1 MEPDAQYSVA
11 GRQSALVQ
19 QGRAEMARIKD
30 EAIHLARRTVKGA
43 AALALHYSGARGLL
57 STLQRRAVGGRRVLI
72 LSYHRV
78 VGNFEREAKRGLP
91 TLNISQETFRK
102 HLETVQETHDIVRL
116 DDALEILDG
125 SRRASRDVAVITFDD
140 GYRDVYTW
148 AYPVMQQMRV
158 PAVVYVPSNFIGTT
172 SMRLG
177 HDRLWAVLVRM
188 RDRKVG
194 PMAVGVQGEA
204 EKWLID
210 AFEGAHTPNKVL
222 ERLISKHSTQG
233 LYKLADALEERLGL
247 KGEPV
252 PEGQTAMSWE
262 MLREMDAHG
271 VETGGH
277 TAEHTVLTNSVLSD
291 ARREI
296 AECKRV
302 IEKNLGKPIR
312 HFAYCNGYYSAGVAQ
327 ALRSEGFAS
336 AVTTEDMSNVPGTDP
351 FALKRKV
358 LWENSSA
365 GIFGTFSK
373 ALAACQMDDTFG
385 VLAVQSPVMG
395 ARPTHFDDH
404 QGDAAE
410 ERTFS
415 AHG

>member
-1 MEPDAQYSVA
+1 
-11 GRQSALVQ
+11 
-19 QGRAEMARIKD
+19 MARIKD
-30 EAIHLARRTVKGA
+30 EAILLARRTLKGA
-43 AALALHYSGARGLL
+43 AAVALHYSGARGVL
-57 STLQRRAVGGRRVLI
+57 SALQRRAVGGRRVLI

-78 VGNFEREAKRGLP
+78 VGNIEQEDRRGLP

-102 HLETVQETHDIVRL
+102 HLETVQETHEIVRL

-148 AYPVMQQMRV
+148 AYPLMKQMHV
-158 PAVVYVPSNFIGTT
+158 PAVVYVPSSFIGT
-172 SMRLG
+172 SDMRLG
-177 HDRLWAVLVRM
+177 HDRLWNALVRM
-188 RDRKVG
+188 RERKIG
-194 PMAVGVQGEA
+194 PVAVGVEGDEEQ
-204 EKWLID
+204 WLID
-210 AFEGAHTPNKVL
+210 AFEGAQTPNKVL
-222 ERLISKHSTQG
+222 ERLIAKHSTQG
-233 LYKLADALEERLGL
+233 LYRLAAALEERLGL
-247 KGEPV
+247 KGEKV

-296 AECKRV
+296 AECKRM

-327 ALRSEGFAS
+327 ALRAEGFAS
-336 AVTTEDMSNVPGTDP
+336 GVTTEDTSNLPGTDP

-358 LWENSSA
+358 LWENSSV

-385 VLAVQSPVMG
+385 VLAVQRPVMG
-395 ARPTHFDDH
+395 ARPTHLDNE
-404 QGDAAE
+404 GDAPE
-410 ERTFS
+410 KRTFS

>member
-1 MEPDAQYSVA
+1 
-11 GRQSALVQ
+11 
-19 QGRAEMARIKD
+19 MARIKD
-30 EAIHLARRTVKGA
+30 EAIQLARRTVKGA
-43 AALALHYSGARGLL
+43 AAVALHYSGVRKVL

-78 VGNFEREAKRGLP
+78 VGNIEQEARRGLP

-116 DDALEILDG
+116 DDALDILDG
-125 SRRASRDVAVITFDD
+125 TRRASRDVAVITFDD

-148 AYPVMQQMRV
+148 AYPVMKAMHV

-172 SMRLG
+172 DMRLG
-177 HDRLWAVLVRM
+177 HDRLWATLVRM
-188 RDRKVG
+188 RDRKLG
-194 PMAVGVQGEA
+194 PVAVGVGGES
-204 EKWLID
+204 EQWLVE

-222 ERLISKHSTQG
+222 ERLIGKHSTQG
-233 LYKLADALEERLGL
+233 LYKLADVLEERLGL
-247 KGEPV
+247 KGEKV

-271 VETGGH
+271 IETGGH
-277 TAEHTVLTNSVLSD
+277 TADHTVLTNSVLSD
-291 ARREI
+291 ARREV

-302 IEKNLGKPIR
+302 IEKNLGKSIH

-327 ALRSEGFAS
+327 ALRAEGFRS
-336 AVTTEDMSNVPGTDP
+336 GVTTEDMSNVPGTNP

-365 GIFGTFSK
+365 GILGTFSK
-373 ALAACQMDDTFG
+373 SLAACQFNDTFG
-385 VLAVQSPVMG
+385 ILSVQTPVMG
-395 ARPTHFDDH
+395 ARPTNFDAIDNNKSEAS
-404 QGDAAE
+404 DKLAAN
-410 ERTFS
+410 
-415 AHG
+415 G

>member
-1 MEPDAQYSVA
+1 
-11 GRQSALVQ
+11 
-19 QGRAEMARIKD
+19 MARIKD

-43 AALALHYSGARGLL
+43 AAVALHYSGARGLL

-78 VGNFEREAKRGLP
+78 VGNIELEAKRGLP

-102 HLETVQETHDIVRL
+102 HLETLQETHDIVRL
-116 DDALEILDG
+116 DDALDILDG

-148 AYPVMQQMRV
+148 AYPVMKQMHV

-172 SMRLG
+172 DMRLG

-188 RDRKVG
+188 RERKLG
-194 PMAVGVQGEA
+194 PLSVGVQGEQ
-204 EKWLID
+204 EQWLTE

-222 ERLISKHSTQG
+222 ERLIGKHSTQG
-233 LYKLADALEERLGL
+233 LYRLADALEERLGL

-277 TAEHTVLTNSVLSD
+277 TADHTVLTNSVLSD
-291 ARREI
+291 ARREV

-302 IEKNLGKPIR
+302 IEKNLGKAIH

-327 ALRSEGFAS
+327 ALRAEGFRS
-336 AVTTEDMSNVPGTDP
+336 GVTTEDMSNVPGTDP

-365 GIFGTFSK
+365 GILGAFSK
-373 ALAACQMDDTFG
+373 SLAACQMNDTFG
-385 VLAVQSPVMG
+385 ILSVQTPVMG
-395 ARPTHFDDH
+395 ARPTNFDD
-404 QGDAAE
+404 GKGE
-410 ERTFS
+410 TKPGSSFS

>member
-1 MEPDAQYSVA
+1 MP
-11 GRQSALVQ
+11 G
-19 QGRAEMARIKD
+19 IKD

-43 AALALHYSGARGLL
+43 AAVALHYSGVRNAL

-78 VGNFEREAKRGLP
+78 VGDIALEARRGLP

-102 HLETVQETHDIVRL
+102 HLETVRETHDIVRL
-116 DDALEILDG
+116 DDALDILDG
-125 SRRASRDVAVITFDD
+125 TRRASRDVAVITFDD

-148 AYPVMQQMRV
+148 AYPVMKAMKV

-172 SMRLG
+172 DMRLG
-177 HDRLWAVLVRM
+177 HDRLWAALVRM
-188 RDRKVG
+188 RDRRVG
-194 PMAVGVQGEA
+194 PLTVGVTGEA
-204 EKWLID
+204 EQWLQD
-210 AFEGAHTPNKVL
+210 AFRGAHTPNKVL
-222 ERLISKHSTQG
+222 ERLIGKHSTQG
-233 LYKLADALEERLGL
+233 LYKLADALEEKLGL
-247 KGEPV
+247 KSEPV

-277 TAEHTVLTNSVLSD
+277 TADHTVLTNSPLAD
-291 ARREI
+291 AHREV
-296 AECKRV
+296 AECKKV
-302 IEKNLGKPIR
+302 IEKNLGKPIH

-327 ALRSEGFAS
+327 ALRDEGFRS
-336 AVTTEDMSNVPGTDP
+336 GVTTEDMSNVPGTNP

-373 ALAACQMDDTFG
+373 SLAACQMNDTFG
-385 VLAVQSPVMG
+385 ILSVQTPVMG
-395 ARPTHFDDH
+395 ARPTNLDSSEIDH
-404 QGDAAE
+404 TNKGESAE
-410 ERTFS
+410 QLA

>member
-1 MEPDAQYSVA
+1 
-11 GRQSALVQ
+11 
-19 QGRAEMARIKD
+19 MARIKD
-30 EAIHLARRTVKGA
+30 EAIQLARRTVKGA
-43 AALALHYSGARGLL
+43 AAVALHYSGARGVL
-57 STLQRRAVGGRRVLI
+57 SALQRRAVGGRRVLI

-78 VGNFEREAKRGLP
+78 VGNIEQEARRGLP
-91 TLNISQETFRK
+91 TLNISQDTFRK

-148 AYPVMQQMRV
+148 AYPVMKQMHV

-172 SMRLG
+172 DMRLG
-177 HDRLWAVLVRM
+177 HDRLWSVLSRM
-188 RDRKVG
+188 RDRKLG
-194 PMAVGVQGEA
+194 PVAVGIEGDEEQ
-204 EKWLID
+204 WLID
-210 AFEGAHTPNKVL
+210 AFEGALTPNKVL
-222 ERLISKHSTQG
+222 ERLIAKHSTQA
-233 LYKLADALEERLGL
+233 LYRLADKLEERLGL
-247 KGEPV
+247 KGEKV

-277 TAEHTVLTNSVLSD
+277 TADHTVLTNSALSD

-327 ALRSEGFAS
+327 ALRAEGFVS
-336 AVTTEDMSNVPGTDP
+336 GVTTEDMSNVPGTDP

-358 LWENSSA
+358 LWENSSV

-385 VLAVQSPVMG
+385 VLAVQKPVMG
-395 ARPTHFDDH
+395 ARPTNLDDK
-404 QGDAAE
+404 GDAAE